1 MNITADWNGVEVLH
15 KKGERLLQGLDLQY
29 TEGIG
34 SFSGLRSRSWFAPKD
49 AKDACVVLVGMFVF
63 QQM

>member
-1 MNITADWNGVEVLH
+1 MNITADWSGVEVLQ
-15 KKGERLLQGLDLQY
+15 RLLQGLDLQY

-49 AKDACVVLVGMFVF
+49 VKDACVVLVGMFVF